1 MSRIGKAPIPVG
13 DKVKVDVAK
22 NNLVTVK
29 GPKGELAVPVDPD
42 ISVEVRDGEM
52 VVTRPTEQKRHKSL
66 HGLYRALL
74 NSAVV
79 GVTEGYKREL
89 EVIGV
94 GYRAEVAG
102 GVLQLLVQLPAVRR
116 LTPGMRLTL
125 DRTSPPVRDVLGRF
139 GPVVVGRGV
148 VQVMRQAQPANQ
160 WKFVWNPTTAWWN
173 LSYLSSVWPGA
184 EYVDIVGIDLY
195 DQSWVTN
202 TYPYPS
208 DCDAAC
214 RLTRQQIAWS
224 NSVWYLSAIRDFAVA
239 HGKPM
244 AIPETA
250 AFFSTST

>member
-102 GVLQLLVQLPAVRR
+102 GVLQLALGYSHPIFFMPPRGINITVTVDPKRSKNPIIAIEGIDKQMVGQVAAKIRALRPPEPYKGKGVRYVDEYVRR
-116 LTPGMRLTL
+116 K
-125 DRTSPPVRDVLGRF
+125 
-139 GPVVVGRGV
+139 
-148 VQVMRQAQPANQ
+148 A
-160 WKFVWNPTTAWWN
+160 
-173 LSYLSSVWPGA
+173 
-184 EYVDIVGIDLY
+184 
-195 DQSWVTN
+195 
-202 TYPYPS
+202 
-208 DCDAAC
+208 
-214 RLTRQQIAWS
+214 
-224 NSVWYLSAIRDFAVA
+224 
-239 HGKPM
+239 GK
-244 AIPETA
+244 TA
-250 AFFSTST
+250 AR